1 MNFQEILS
9 VTLILFSIIDILG
22 SLPIII
28 SMKEQGKVI
37 QSGKATLVAGVLM
50 IAFLFGGESILHLL
64 GVDVSS
70 FAIAGGIVIFLM
82 GLEMVLG
89 INIFQDEEGSQK
101 ATIVPIAFPL
111 IAGAGTLTTILT
123 LRAEYEATNILIGI
137 GINLILVFLV
147 LKSSKW
153 IQSKIGR
160 GGAEVLRKIFGII
173 LLAIAVK
180 LIRTNWGI

>member
-1 MNFQEILS
+1 MNFQQVIS

-50 IAFLFGGESILHLL
+50 VAFLFGGESILHLL

-70 FAIAGGIVIFLM
+70 FAIAGALVIFLM

-89 INIFQDEEGSQK
+89 INIFHDEEGSQK

-123 LRAEYEATNILIGI
+123 LRAEYETVNM
-137 GINLILVFLV
+137 ILVFVV

-173 LLAIAVK
+173 LLAIAIK
-180 LIRTNWGI
+180 LIRTNLGV